1 MTKKKKKTREV
12 AQHQELL
19 DKWKSKVEEAK
30 SFIPIKLAKIDCPFQ
45 LLAMMWRTEALLQ
58 H

>member
-1 MTKKKKKTREV
+1 MTKKKKTREV